1 MRTIEEVQNDMDNF
15 SGKKTTKA
23 YRALKNELLSLDN
36 ESNGLGDTVEK
47 VLKATGIAKVV
58 KAIVGDDC
66 GCNERKQRLNAI
78 LPYGTPKQ
86 VRCFTDEETER
97 YTDFF
102 NSRKKDSWTAE
113 QVTFLFKLYAE
124 IFNKRYNIKRMC
136 SSCMGTANILRGV
149 TGDLDRVYND
159 AINN

>member
-1 MRTIEEVQNDMDNF
+1 MRTIEEVRNEMDNF
-15 SGKKTTKA
+15 EGKKTTKA
-23 YRALKNELLSLDN
+23 YRALKNELLSLEN
-36 ESNGLGDTVEK
+36 ESQGLGDTVEK

-86 VRCFTDEETER
+86 IRCFTDEEIETYTEF
-97 YTDFF
+97 Y
-102 NSRKKDSWTAE
+102 NSRKENSWTAE
-113 QVTFLFKLYAE
+113 QVSFLFQLYAGV
-124 IFNKRYNIKRMC
+124 FNKRYNIKRMC

-149 TGDLDRVYND
+149 TGDLDKVYNQL
-159 AINN
+159 I

>member
-1 MRTIEEVQNDMDNF
+1 MRTIEEVKNDMDNF

-23 YRALKNELLSLDN
+23 YRALKNELLSLEND
-36 ESNGLGDTVEK
+36 SQGLGDTVEK
-47 VLKATGIAKVV
+47 VLKATGITSVV

-66 GCNERKQRLNAI
+66 GCKERKQRLNAI

-86 VRCFTDEETER
+86 IRCFAEEEIEKYTE
-97 YTDFF
+97 FF

-113 QVTFLFKLYAE
+113 QVTFLFELYAGV
-124 IFNKRYNIKRMC
+124 FNKRYNIKRMC

-149 TGDLDRVYND
+149 TGDLDKVYKES
-159 AINN
+159 I

>member
-1 MRTIEEVQNDMDNF
+1 MRTIEEVKNDMDNF

-23 YRALKNELLSLDN
+23 YRALKNELLSLEND
-36 ESNGLGDTVEK
+36 SQGLGDTVEK
-47 VLKATGIAKVV
+47 VLKATGITSVV

-66 GCNERKQRLNAI
+66 GCKERKQRLNAI

-86 VRCFTDEETER
+86 IRCFAEEETEK
-97 YTDFF
+97 YTEFF

-113 QVTFLFKLYAE
+113 QVTFLFELYAGV
-124 IFNKRYNIKRMC
+124 FNKRYNIKRMC

-149 TGDLDRVYND
+149 TGDLDKVYKES
-159 AINN
+159 I